1 VSPEIALFLPGL
13 DGGGAERVTLLL
25 AEGFAARGLQV
36 DLVLATRYGRFLD
49 QVPARVRLVDLGAWE
64 PTPKLLA
71 LARYLRQERP
81 AALLSALDYVNI
93 AGCARRL
100 AGVRTR
106 VVLGVHNTV
115 SVDLTGSP
123 VVVGSSGRR
132 GAIRRFLLR
141 AFYRYADDIVA
152 VSQGVADDLIAFTG
166 LAPSRVR
173 VIYNPVVTRDLYT
186 LAQQEIDH
194 PWLLDHRVPVVLAV
208 GRLTTQKD
216 FATLVHAF
224 AVARRECPCR
234 LVFLGDGEERSRLEA
249 LAQDLGV
256 ADEVAFLGFV
266 QNPYAWM
273 SRSHVLALSSR
284 WEGLPTVLIEALALG
299 TPVIATDCPS
309 GPREI
314 LADGEFGTLVPVG
327 DVGALGQAIG
337 GTLRAPGDR
346 ARLRRRAEAFTLD
359 RAVDN
364 YLDALMSSQAPR
376 GSFAHSPGSNW

>member
-1 VSPEIALFLPGL
+1 
-13 DGGGAERVTLLL
+13 VTLLL

-36 DLVLATRYGRFLD
+36 DLVLAVRQGSYLE
-49 QVPARVRLVDLGAWE
+49 QVPAGVRLIDLGARR
-64 PTPKLLA
+64 PIAKLMA
-71 LARYLRQERP
+71 LARYLRQQRP
-81 AALLSALDYVNI
+81 AVLLSALDYINI

-106 VVLGVHNTV
+106 IVLGVHNHV
-115 SVDLTGSP
+115 SVDLAGSSALA
-123 VVVGSSGRR
+123 GTSGRR
-132 GAIRRFLLR
+132 GAVRRFLLR

-152 VSQGVADDLIAFTG
+152 VSQGVANDLIAFTG

-173 VIYNPVVTRDLYT
+173 VIHNPVVTRELYE
-186 LAQQEIDH
+186 LAQQEINH
-194 PWLLDHRVPVVLAV
+194 PWLLDRRVPVVLAV

-216 FATLVHAF
+216 FPTLLRAF
-224 AVARRECPCR
+224 AAARRECPCR

-249 LAQDLGV
+249 LTRDLGV
-256 ADEVAFLGFV
+256 ADAVAFLGFV

-284 WEGLPTVLIEALALG
+284 WEGLPTVLIEALAVG

-314 LADGEFGTLVPVG
+314 LVDGEFGTLVPVG
-327 DVGALGQAIG
+327 DVGALGRAIG
-337 GTLRAPGDR
+337 STLRSPGDR

-359 RAVDN
+359 RAIDN
-364 YLDALMSSQAPR
+364 YLQALMSSQASGR
-376 GSFAHSPGSNW
+376 VGNAAQTQA